1 MVTIIEYP
9 VRNINIKSCSN
20 VCNIFKLFLNPYK
33 SKKKNIHSVKN
44 LYEQH
49 TILIYYD
56 HL

>member
-1 MVTIIEYP
+1 MVTITEYP

-33 SKKKNIHSVKN
+33 SKKNIHSVKN

>member
-1 MVTIIEYP
+1 MFAI
-9 VRNINIKSCSN
+9 
-20 VCNIFKLFLNPYK
+20 FLNF
-33 SKKKNIHSVKN
+33 SSILINQKKNIHSVKN